1 MGRVSSI
8 HNRHFAAGLA
18 AFATVFLASW
28 AAMPAHEKSEGGSYV
43 TAFACGDLPKRLS
56 VQVISTDDSDDALA
70 LRKHLIATLRTRGI
84 SVDPKARL
92 RLTVE
97 VTRKVDAAPAR
108 KPDLVELSRRDQEPV
123 EGGPG
128 GGYETRVE
136 VNIWSSRKDSLIGG
150 RTSGKTGR
158 VVDQLRMEITI
169 NDLNS
174 GACLWKGTAFHDLAG
189 RDLLR
194 EAKRVAGPL
203 VRRIGKKAAH
213 EPFVAD

>member
-8 HNRHFAAGLA
+8 RKLNLFAGSA
-18 AFATVFLASW
+18 AFAAAFLASW
-28 AAMPAHEKSEGGSYV
+28 AAMPAHEKSEGGSYI
-43 TAFACGDLPKRLS
+43 TAFACGDLPKRPS
-56 VQVISTDDSDDALA
+56 VQVISTDDSNDALA

-84 SVDPKARL
+84 LVDPKARL

-97 VTRKVDAAPAR
+97 VTRKVDATPAR

-123 EGGPG
+123 AGGPG

-158 VVDQLRMEITI
+158 VAEQLRMEITI
-169 NDLNS
+169 NDTGT

-189 RDLLR
+189 RDLWR

-203 VRRIGKKAAH
+203 VRKIGEQAAH
-213 EPFVAD
+213 EPFAAD